1 MRTITLKTKDLG
13 LKGPIEVPV
22 SYRIQELAAEMQVQL
37 LKIDLNNVND
47 KAKSDD
53 DPYDVAKLVEETQ
66 KTLEYNQKTLDYV
79 KTIGHFDKKTMENI
93 KDNADINSLS
103 DWVNYSIMRI
113 QGFSDKEVEEV
124 FNPKSEKPV
133 LDPKGAPAN

>member
-13 LKGPIEVPV
+13 LKEPIQVPV
-22 SYRIQELAAEMQVQL
+22 SYRIQELAAEMQVKL

-47 KAKSDD
+47 KANSNDT
-53 DPYDVAKLVEETQ
+53 YDVAKIVEDTQ

-124 FNPKSEKPV
+124 FHSKSEKPV

>member
-22 SYRIQELAAEMQVQL
+22 SYRIQELAAEMQVKL
-37 LKIDLNNVND
+37 LKIDLNNAND

>member
-13 LKGPIEVPV
+13 LKEPIQVPV

-53 DPYDVAKLVEETQ
+53 DPYDVAKIVEETQ

>member
-13 LKGPIEVPV
+13 LKGPVEVPV

-124 FNPKSEKPV
+124 FHPKSEKPV

>member
-47 KAKSDD
+47 KANSNDT
-53 DPYDVAKLVEETQ
+53 YDVAKIVEETQ

>member
-22 SYRIQELAAEMQVQL
+22 SYRIQELDAEMQVKL

-47 KAKSDD
+47 KANSNDT
-53 DPYDVAKLVEETQ
+53 YDVAKIVEETQ